1 MMHFSKQ
8 IVSRAMVQY
17 DIYFLYALSLQ
28 LSLIFYIKKD

>member
-1 MMHFSKQ
+1 
-8 IVSRAMVQY
+8 MVQY